1 MGEKVNF
8 DIELLY
14 AALDEKR
21 ESEGLTWSG
30 VAKEI
35 EERFTRVSAST
46 IKNMKGKQFVEGDG
60 VLQMLLWLG
69 QPPEHFVPGCKVDL
83 RHELKEPKS
92 GVIRFDL
99 PKTYQLMDQ
108 NREAKG
114 LGWNEAAEQIGGVS
128 ADELKRY
135 RKGGR
140 TSFPGIMRISMWL
153 GLPAAELTRSNPW

>member
-1 MGEKVNF
+1 MDF

-21 ESEGLTWSG
+21 ESEGLAWSG

-46 IKNMKGKQFVEGDG
+46 IKNIKGKRFLEGDG

-69 QPPEHFVPGCKVDL
+69 QPPENFVPGCEVDS
-83 RHELKEPKS
+83 RHELEEPES

-99 PKTYQLMDQ
+99 PKTYRLMDQ
-108 NREAKG
+108 KREAEG
-114 LGWNEAAEQIGGVS
+114 LGWNEAAEQIGRFS

-140 TSFPGIMRISMWL
+140 TSFPGIMRIARWL
-153 GLPAAELTRSNPW
+153 GLPAAELTSINPW

>member
-1 MGEKVNF
+1 MGENVNF
-8 DIELLY
+8 DIDLLY

-35 EERFTRVSAST
+35 DERFTRVSAST

-69 QPPEHFVPGCKVDL
+69 QPPELFVPGCNVDPS
-83 RHELKEPKS
+83 HELKAPKS

-99 PKTYQLMDQ
+99 LKTYQLMDQ
-108 NREAKG
+108 EREAEG
-114 LGWNEAAEQIGGVS
+114 LSWNEVAEQIGGFS
-128 ADELKRY
+128 ANQLKRY

-153 GLPAAELTRSNPW
+153 GLPAVELTRSNPW